1 MPANA
6 MVAPPGV
13 DGRIFYDESVRGFNF
28 HRERV
33 PLAVALNT
41 LLKYQH
47 DDSPPTIYIDSTTI
61 DTYLPGLRA
70 ENALDTRARAPL
82 ASVWTGHP
90 SRISAHPAL
99 LDDLPRLA
107 PGPRPAT
114 LFPPAPPANPAHPP
128 P

>member
-28 HRERV
+28 RRERV
-33 PLAVALNT
+33 APAVALKT

-47 DDSPPTIYIDSTTI
+47 DDSPQTIHIDSTTM

-70 ENALDTRARAPL
+70 ANVLDLGDTDHT
-82 ASVWTGHP
+82 ASMGTGY
-90 SRISAHPAL
+90 
-99 LDDLPRLA
+99 
-107 PGPRPAT
+107 T
-114 LFPPAPPANPAHPP
+114 YTNPAPPARHDNNTSRNEP
-128 P
+128 